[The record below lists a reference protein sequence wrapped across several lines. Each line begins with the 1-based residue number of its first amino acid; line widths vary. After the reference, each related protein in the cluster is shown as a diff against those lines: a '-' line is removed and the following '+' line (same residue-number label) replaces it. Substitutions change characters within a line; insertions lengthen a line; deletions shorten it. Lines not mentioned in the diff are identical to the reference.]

1 MNKQWWYVEFMG
13 SDESI
18 GLGFTI
24 NLAVFTYESKAVAVA
39 RAELSGPAAELVNTQ
54 CRGTRVTAMENEHAN

>member
-1 MNKQWWYVEFMG
+1 MDKQWWYVEFVG
-13 SDESI
+13 SDEFI

-24 NLAVFTYESKAVAVA
+24 NLAVFTYEAKAVAVA

-54 CRGTRVTAMENEHAN
+54 CRGTKVTAMENAPCN